1 MIEKTILFKD
11 TNIFYNFSENN
22 KKETIVFIH
31 PYGSSNSV
39 FKNQVINFKREYQLI
54 LIDLPGH
61 GKSGFSFNVTI
72 KDVPEIIKS
81 ILNNHNILKT
91 HLVAIKEGALVA
103 QAFSNIYS
111 HYVSSLVLA
120 STYPIYFDTYK
131 IVKTQTRKKRVKEFL
146 LWLFSFTNYQK
157 LLVKDSAFTNEGQEL
172 FKESMINFKRKSL
185 FIKRGFKRFYKLT
198 YQQTNFPIYLVCG
211 NNDLEVIKDASLQF
225 ERKYNRVILEGYPDT
240 KEVVFLDNQRLFN
253 ERLTTFLSSTRR
265 Y

>member
-22 KKETIVFIH
+22 KKDTIVFIH

-39 FKNQVINFKREYQLI
+39 FKNQIIYFKREFQLI
-54 LIDLPGH
+54 LLDLPAH
-61 GKSGFSFNVTI
+61 GKSGFSLNVTL

-91 HLVAIKEGALVA
+91 HIVAIKEGALVA

-111 HYVSSLVLA
+111 HYVSSMILA

-131 IVKTQTRKKRVKEFL
+131 IVKTQTRKKRFKEFM
-146 LWLFSFTNYQK
+146 LWLVSFKSYKKSLIKN
-157 LLVKDSAFTNEGQEL
+157 SANSPEGKEL
-172 FKESMINFKRKSL
+172 FKESMTNFKRKSL

-198 YQQTNFPIYLVCG
+198 FQQTNFPIYLVCG
-211 NNDLEVIKDASLQF
+211 NEDLDVIKDASLQF
-225 ERKYNRVILEGYPDT
+225 ERKYNKVILEGYSNT

-253 ERLTTFLSSTRR
+253 ERMSTFLNSTRR
-265 Y
+265 